1 MKAFSVAV
9 AALVSMFSASV
20 IWLAVASPFRNL
32 VGTLN
37 ATLCPGLPAPAK
49 SAMNGLVGT
58 FYLAITLFIILTIIG
73 LIGWWWLKMQEREV
87 RTEAVFY

>member
-1 MKAFSVAV
+1 
-9 AALVSMFSASV
+9 
-20 IWLAVASPFRNL
+20 
-32 VGTLN
+32 
-37 ATLCPGLPAPAK
+37 
-49 SAMNGLVGT
+49 MNGLVGT